1 MEKALAP
8 IDTVLEHFNI
18 AREFV
23 LNYHQKPA
31 QRTSIRHSM
40 NVLVN
45 NLLYVNNEI
54 NITVFI
60 FI

>member
-1 MEKALAP
+1 MEEALVP
-8 IDTVLEHFNI
+8 IDTVLEHFDI
-18 AREFV
+18 ARKFV
-23 LNYHQKPA
+23 LNYHQKPTH
-31 QRTSIRHSM
+31 RTSIRHSM

-54 NITVFI
+54 HITIFI